1 MATLPS
7 VFALRA
13 SAMFVDAN
21 PPSGEAF
28 SRSVV
33 PSAITNGVALGK
45 DAPGFSASVPSCT
58 SMPPV
63 NAFGPESV
71 SAPSPFFTRP
81 PAPASPLAIVTSYA
95 LETVNPPAPIVGVG
109 TFALA
114 GRKSVA
120 AAFGTSVAP
129 SKRSEEPEAKRNP
142 PNLERLTVVSFRI
155 AV

>member
-33 PSAITNGVALGK
+33 PSAITNGVASGK
-45 DAPGFSASVPSCT
+45 DAPGFSANVPFCT
-58 SMPPV
+58 SIPPV
-63 NAFGPESV
+63 NVFGPESV

-81 PAPASPLAIVTSYA
+81 PAPASPLAIVTS
-95 LETVNPPAPIVGVG
+95 
-109 TFALA
+109 
-114 GRKSVA
+114 
-120 AAFGTSVAP
+120 
-129 SKRSEEPEAKRNP
+129 
-142 PNLERLTVVSFRI
+142 
-155 AV
+155 